1 MSGEI
6 RVLWLTKGLGRG
18 GAERLLVSSAEH
30 RDRSRF
36 VVEVAYLLP
45 WKDALVGELQQAG
58 VPVRCLGQRW
68 TLDYRWVLRLHR
80 SLRAG
85 GIDIVH
91 THMPLAAVGARLA
104 TLGTGVKV
112 VHTEHNMWDRYRTPT
127 RWANAVT
134 YRRNAAVIAVSQAV
148 ADTIGSRWMPAGDTV
163 RVVYHGIDQPSLAL
177 TRDDA
182 AVASDR
188 LRAREVLGLP
198 QDAFV
203 VGTVGNLTPKKDH
216 AGLLDAFAE
225 LRRHHPESHLVLVG
239 DGPLRE
245 VMADRSSRPD
255 LLGSVHLTGQRDD
268 VRSLLPALDVFVL
281 SSRFEGLSIALVE
294 ALAAGLPSVVT
305 SVGGITE
312 VVTHEREA
320 LVVPPSD
327 PTALAAALVRLAEDP
342 AARTRMSAAARQRA
356 TVFDI
361 ERATR
366 EIEAVY
372 AGLMVMQ

>member
-36 VVEVAYLLP
+36 AIEVAYLLP
-45 WKDALVGELQQAG
+45 WKNALVGELQQAG
-58 VPVRCLGQRW
+58 VPVRCMGQRS

-80 SLRAG
+80 FLRSG
-85 GIDIVH
+85 SVDIVH

-104 TLGTGVKV
+104 ALGTGVKV

-148 ADTIGSRWMPAGDTV
+148 ADTIGRRWVTEEVTV
-163 RVVYHGIDQPSLAL
+163 QVVYHGIDQPSLPL
-177 TRDDA
+177 PRDLA
-182 AVASDR
+182 ATATDR
-188 LRAREVLGLP
+188 RRAREVLGLP
-198 QDAFV
+198 VDAFV
-203 VGTVGNLTPKKDH
+203 VGTVGNLTAKKDH
-216 AGLLDAFAE
+216 AGLLDSFAE

-245 VMADRSSRPD
+245 VVADRSSRPD
-255 LLGSVHLTGQRDD
+255 LAGSVHLTGQRDD
-268 VRSLLPALDVFVL
+268 VRALLPALDVFAL

-320 LVVPPSD
+320 LIVPPGD
-327 PTALAAALVRLAEDP
+327 PAALAAALLCLAEDP
-342 AARTRMSAAARQRA
+342 AARARMSAAATERA

-372 AGLMVMQ
+372 TGLMVTP